1 MINEASGP
9 CSLVLERPFTPFPL
23 NELPLNADYNML
35 FNKGRVSLATWNNKF
50 VQASYLRSSDD
61 KNNNENQSL
70 NGNGNGNGNGDKNG
84 SGKVNGNGKVGFA
97 IFSPQLLSPR
107 GWAQLSRDR
116 DGTMRSSKLKT
127 EIIAK
132 WAEEEAVETN
142 WSYGGF
148 PLEEYIKA
156 LDRGK
161 DELCYNHSRGMQY
174 SKV

>member
-9 CSLVLERPFTPFPL
+9 CSLVLERPFAPFPL
-23 NELPLNADYNML
+23 HELPLNADYSML
-35 FNKGRVSLATWNNKF
+35 FNKGHVPLTTWDNKF
-50 VQASYLRSSDD
+50 VQASYLRPSYD
-61 KNNNENQSL
+61 KNNNENRSL
-70 NGNGNGNGNGDKNG
+70 NRDGNGNGNG
-84 SGKVNGNGKVGFA
+84 KVNGNGRVGFA
-97 IFSPQLLSPR
+97 IFSPQLLSPS
-107 GWAQLSRDR
+107 GWAQLSRER
-116 DGTMRSSKLKT
+116 DGTMRSLKLKT

-132 WAEEEAVETN
+132 WAEEEGVETD

-161 DELCYNHSRGMQY
+161 DELCYNHSHGMQY